1 MKKIINGR
9 VYDTETARE
18 VGSWYNGWSGSD
30 YVYESLFRKRNGEY
44 FLERENGEFTTD
56 LFSSRDIAPL
66 SYEEARQWAEERLD
80 ADEYIAAFGD
90 PGEGDEDGLGR
101 LQVKVPTRTLAA
113 IDREVSESGRTRS
126 EVVAD
131 LLERALG
138 K

>member
-1 MKKIINGR
+1 MKKIIIGR
-9 VYDTETARE
+9 VYDTETARK
-18 VGSWYNGWSGSD
+18 VGGWCNDWSGRD
-30 YVYESLFRKRNGEY
+30 RIHEQLFRKRNGEY
-44 FLERENGEFTTD
+44 FLERENGEYVGD
-56 LFSSRDIAPL
+56 LFYSDDIAPL

-126 EVVAD
+126 EVVTD